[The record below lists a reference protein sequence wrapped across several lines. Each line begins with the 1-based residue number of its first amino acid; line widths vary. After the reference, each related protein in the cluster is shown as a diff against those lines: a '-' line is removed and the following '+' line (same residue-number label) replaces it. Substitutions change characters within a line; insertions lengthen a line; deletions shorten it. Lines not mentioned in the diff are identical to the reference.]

1 MLLNDTQIIA
11 YFLDENRRKSLNW
24 TGIENQYFV
33 QSDGKIGKGRIK
45 HCLPYPEKY
54 KFTEL
59 EIVQLNK
66 AISDLQVSDVL
77 S

>member
-1 MLLNDTQIIA
+1 MLNDNQIIA

-45 HCLPYPEKY
+45 NCLLYQKKY
-54 KFTEL
+54 KFTDL

-66 AISDLQVSDVL
+66 AISDLQVSDVP